1 MGDEAVEDDDFYDD
15 GNLKSNESEEDG
27 EDLMENMEKDYQ
39 RNEQLD
45 RYEED
50 GLDDDRQN
58 ELNIHERMQVDD
70 QLDQQER
77 KKAQMG

>member
-1 MGDEAVEDDDFYDD
+1 MGDEAVEDNDFYDD

-50 GLDDDRQN
+50 GLDDDR
-58 ELNIHERMQVDD
+58 
-70 QLDQQER
+70 
-77 KKAQMG
+77 